1 VVEAV
6 LAVERHYGYPVDV
19 EWVLDR
25 HRREGEPVCVVQAR
39 PITVIAPAAD
49 APTVWNPAAMA
60 AKYVFGT

>member
-1 VVEAV
+1 M
-6 LAVERHYGYPVDV
+6 LAVEHHYGYPVDV

-39 PITVIAPAAD
+39 PVTATAPVSD
-49 APTVWNPAAMA
+49 TPTEWNPAAMA